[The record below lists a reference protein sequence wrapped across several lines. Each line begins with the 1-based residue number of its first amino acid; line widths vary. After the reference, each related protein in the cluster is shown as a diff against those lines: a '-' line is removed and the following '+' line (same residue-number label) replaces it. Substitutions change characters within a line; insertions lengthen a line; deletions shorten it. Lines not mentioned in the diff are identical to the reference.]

1 MKKKSI
7 KNKSSKKE
15 GGVDGLQEI
24 IKLAIEHRENNRMV
38 NEKFRREIIEILE
51 IQGRI
56 NRVIEKRVVV
66 LKLLLFGLGIFTI
79 SSILLLALF

>member
-15 GGVDGLQEI
+15 SGVDSLQEI
-24 IKLAIEHRENNRMV
+24 IKLAIEHRENNRRV
-38 NEKFRREIIEILE
+38 NEKFRRDIIEILE